1 MKRKV
6 FSYPYIVWMVL
17 FILAPM
23 LFVLYYAFTRDGH
36 FSLEAVRAVLGKE
49 TYLISLWDSLKTA
62 FATTAICLVLGYPVA
77 YILSTMKK
85 AVAALISVFFIVP
98 MWMNVLLRTYAW
110 QSILGDFIPA
120 LFHTGSLLNNDFAV
134 MLGLVYNFLPFMI
147 LPLYTTLSKM
157 D

>member
-23 LFVLYYAFTRDGH
+23 LFVLYYAFTRDGN

-62 FATTAICLVLGYPVA
+62 FATTTICLVL
-77 YILSTMKK
+77 
-85 AVAALISVFFIVP
+85 
-98 MWMNVLLRTYAW
+98 
-110 QSILGDFIPA
+110 
-120 LFHTGSLLNNDFAV
+120 
-134 MLGLVYNFLPFMI
+134 
-147 LPLYTTLSKM
+147 
-157 D
+157 